1 MNKPSRSLARNSA
14 SLAALTLILL
24 YATVHWGGVV
34 REDRSIYLLA
44 LGVVSVLTGLVRAGT
59 ERPPR
64 LAPVLRW
71 LLPLLPLYVAFQI
84 LPLPAGWVAALS
96 PARGQVLAALG
107 PIGGVPTYASI
118 SVFPSGTLQYLLLIS
133 GYLLVFLLVRELT
146 WFFADRPWILAV
158 PLVAIAAWQ
167 AVLGIAQHSGGGD
180 GIVRGDYV
188 NRNHFAG
195 LLELTLPFAVAYPL
209 GLFRGRH
216 RRSGVQTPDALRM
229 SASWAVAAT
238 LLAGIAFSLSRM
250 GFVSAMCSLL
260 VMGVLAVVTRNS
272 SWHASSPGIKWT
284 AVGSVALLVLT
295 TFFFLPP
302 DQLVQRFAGV
312 SANQGIDEG
321 RAELWAETVNL
332 VRAYPIFGCGLG
344 GYQSAFPKYKISG
357 PLVTDDYAHNDYLQV
372 LAEMGILGGSI
383 LLGLATIIVRSS
395 FRCALSAS
403 DPAVW
408 SLALACCGSL
418 SAILIHSLADF
429 NLYIPANALVVSW
442 VAGIVM
448 GLASVPSYIVIHTKD
463 S

>member
-1 MNKPSRSLARNSA
+1 MNKPSQALARNLA
-14 SLAALTLILL
+14 LLAALTLILL
-24 YATVHWGGVV
+24 YATVNWGGVV

-44 LGVVSVLTGLVRAGT
+44 LGVVSVSAGLFRART
-59 ERPPR
+59 NSVPR

-71 LLPLLPLYVAFQI
+71 LLPLLPIYVAFQI
-84 LPLPAGWVAALS
+84 LPLPSGWVAALS

-118 SVFPSGTLQYLLLIS
+118 SVFPSGTLQHLLLIS
-133 GYLLVFLLVRELT
+133 GYLVVFLLVRELT

-195 LLELTLPFAVAYPL
+195 LLELTLPFTVAYPL
-209 GLFRGRH
+209 GLLRERH
-216 RRSGVQTPDALRM
+216 RRSGIPMPDALRM

-250 GFVSAMCSLL
+250 GFVSAMCSFL
-260 VMGVLAVVTRNS
+260 VMGVVAVVTHKS
-272 SWHASSPGIKWT
+272 SWHSSSPAIKWT
-284 AVGSVALLVLT
+284 SIAAVALLVST
-295 TFFFLPP
+295 IFFFLPP

-395 FRCALSAS
+395 FRCALSVS
-403 DPAVW
+403 EPAVW

-429 NLYIPANALVVSW
+429 NLYIPANAFIVSW
-442 VAGIVM
+442 VAGIVVALPA
-448 GLASVPSYIVIHTKD
+448 GRSCGVIHMKD